1 MKEELVSRE
10 LIAACLDVSDWK
22 DGIRKAGSLLVD
34 NGDIEEAYI
43 EEMIDSVLKLGPY
56 MVITKGFALA
66 HSAPSEAVKRNSLS
80 LINLSEGVKFGSVND
95 PVYVIMCLAC
105 TDKTSH
111 MEKIQKVAMR
121 LMKKGTIEAL
131 KDAQSID
138 ELYEI
143 INSKE

>member
-10 LIAACLDVSDWK
+10 LIAARLEVSDWK

-80 LINLSEGVKFGSVND
+80 LINLSEGVEFGSVND

-111 MEKIQKVAMR
+111 MEEIQKVAMR